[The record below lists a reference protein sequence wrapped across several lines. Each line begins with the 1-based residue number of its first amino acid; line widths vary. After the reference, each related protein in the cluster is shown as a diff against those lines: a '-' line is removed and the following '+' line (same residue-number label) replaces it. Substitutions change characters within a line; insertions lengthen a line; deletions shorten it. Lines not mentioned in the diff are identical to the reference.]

1 MITSS
6 VVRRKERSLKASA
19 EFFFEDIKLMEFR
32 ANLMTLTSDR
42 GKEGM
47 GGGVC
52 VEIGTDRG
60 TGIGVGAGLGVG
72 VCCVG
77 SSSLSSASPTY
88 ALHLA
93 HLHVVCWKGYTRVWS
108 VLVSIDVLHQT
119 AMIRLVLHLITDIY
133 DKVE

>member
-19 EFFFEDIKLMEFR
+19 EFFFEDIKLMVFR

-93 HLHVVCWKGYTRVWS
+93 HLHVLCGR
-108 VLVSIDVLHQT
+108 
-119 AMIRLVLHLITDIY
+119 DIQ
-133 DKVE
+133 ECGQC